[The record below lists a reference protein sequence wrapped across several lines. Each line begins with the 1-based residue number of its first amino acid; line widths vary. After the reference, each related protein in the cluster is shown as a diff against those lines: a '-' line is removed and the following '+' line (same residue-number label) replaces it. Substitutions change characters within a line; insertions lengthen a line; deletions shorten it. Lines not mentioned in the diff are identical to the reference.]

1 MNLIGKS
8 FKNGKGEIITVV
20 DVDTDVAIL
29 NDAQRISLNRL
40 LDSKNYRPVENSVNE
55 RQSTRVVNES
65 YYGDDI
71 APDIFNNTNRYANL
85 TQQLQTT
92 VTKNPFMENI
102 PQGGELTSIKMIE
115 PTIDRKSNNTQNQ
128 NQNNQSNQNIYIDDE
143 SKIEETRKKMIENQK
158 LLGQKMI
165 SQTKKI
171 SNFLDEESTI
181 PNLDIQDMEDRQ
193 VEIKEL
199 DHNNKVRRERVIDNS
214 NESVILPKK
223 ENPAYSMFK
232 SVKRSVPFKME
243 LELSKLLPKKE
254 FIQMWEESY
263 EISMIEYL
271 ADEFLNDLLS
281 NPENLKIQIIQKMN
295 DQVFPKAVKRK
306 PAKKKPQQKP
316 KATPIEVKNEVDDV
330 KKIKAKK

>member
-115 PTIDRKSNNTQNQ
+115 PTIDRKSN
-128 NQNNQSNQNIYIDDE
+128 QNIYIDDE

-199 DHNNKVRRERVIDNS
+199 DHNNKQKSGRR
-214 NESVILPKK
+214 
-223 ENPAYSMFK
+223 
-232 SVKRSVPFKME
+232 
-243 LELSKLLPKKE
+243 LLCWL
-254 FIQMWEESY
+254 FS
-263 EISMIEYL
+263 
-271 ADEFLNDLLS
+271 
-281 NPENLKIQIIQKMN
+281 
-295 DQVFPKAVKRK
+295 
-306 PAKKKPQQKP
+306 
-316 KATPIEVKNEVDDV
+316 
-330 KKIKAKK
+330 